1 MATYWI
7 DPHTTT
13 NGTGTFASPWSYGT
27 STRTTFSSGDEV
39 RIKGVALTDL
49 LTATEYTATYTS
61 YYQLTITAGGN
72 LGADFSQFDIV
83 YLPQADTFFR
93 ITGISSNVISIS
105 SNTMLPWFNTSSGQT
120 SITVRRVDTST
131 YGVGATSTSGFILN
145 TNTVDNITV
154 SDCWI
159 NETTRVTDGSVKSIF
174 YGSSTSSTFNF
185 FPNGSLSTRPSST
198 GVVFNLQNTCF
209 LPNRSSGNMIL
220 NTRDSNTT
228 YNIGQISSNGSSGN
242 IILGT
247 TTVPFDNITLNITHM
262 NGYMLSSGLWYGRNL
277 TLNIT
282 NTSLFYALDY
292 SFGTSYNS
300 IANVHGATITLET
313 IISHSFVSHTSLF
326 AQRGTQDETITL
338 NYNGIVDV
346 YSNTTL
352 GSFMTATGNVVMNFG
367 EGFSYRRNRRAT
379 TQTSVT
385 RALGDINASGWF
397 FGNRLSWPEIPTA
410 PSGWT
415 VSSGDISQTTIFG
428 TTSLFNSGE
437 KKRPF
442 TVYLETP
449 VSFTSASPSAI
460 TSGVNLLCYS
470 RDGNMIKEVLG
481 INGSGYR
488 AGTSAASFPV
498 VTRDASTFRT
508 SGPSLRALLT
518 TLNSAY
524 WFETADGLSPRA
536 IKNIMIPVTSGT
548 SYTITGYI
556 RTNQAGYA
564 NGDCTVYAY
573 LQGVELDSQS
583 MTTSCINSWEQFEL
597 TFTASKTGEAYLAWE
612 MFYSAGNSSYWL
624 DDLEIVTT

>member
-1 MATYWI
+1 
-7 DPHTTT
+7 
-13 NGTGTFASPWSYGT
+13 
-27 STRTTFSSGDEV
+27 
-39 RIKGVALTDL
+39 
-49 LTATEYTATYTS
+49 
-61 YYQLTITAGGN
+61 
-72 LGADFSQFDIV
+72 
-83 YLPQADTFFR
+83 
-93 ITGISSNVISIS
+93 
-105 SNTMLPWFNTSSGQT
+105 
-120 SITVRRVDTST
+120 
-131 YGVGATSTSGFILN
+131 
-145 TNTVDNITV
+145 
-154 SDCWI
+154 
-159 NETTRVTDGSVKSIF
+159 
-174 YGSSTSSTFNF
+174 
-185 FPNGSLSTRPSST
+185 
-198 GVVFNLQNTCF
+198 
-209 LPNRSSGNMIL
+209 MIL
-220 NTRDSNTT
+220 NTRGSNIT
-228 YNIGQISSNGSSGN
+228 YNIGQISSTGTSGN
-242 IILGT
+242 MILGT
-247 TTVPFDNITLNITHM
+247 TTVPFENTTLNITRI

-282 NTSLFYALDY
+282 NTSLYYALDY

-313 IISHSFVSHTSLF
+313 IISHSFVSYNSLF

-346 YSNTTL
+346 YTNATL
-352 GSFMTATGNVVMNFG
+352 ASFMTTTGNVVMNFG
-367 EGFSYRRNRRAT
+367 AGFSYQRNRRAT

-385 RALGDINASGWF
+385 RALGDINSSGWF
-397 FGNRLSWPEIPTA
+397 FGNRLSWSEIPTA

-415 VSSGDISQTTIFG
+415 VSNSDIVQSTIVAA
-428 TTSLFNSGE
+428 TSLFNSGE

-449 VSFTSASPSAI
+449 VSFASTSPGGV

-470 RDGNMIKEVLG
+470 RDGNMVKEVLG

-488 AGTSAASFPV
+488 AGTTAASFPV

-524 WFETADGLSPRA
+524 WFETTDGLSPRA
-536 IKNIMIPVTSGT
+536 IKNIMIPVTGGA

-556 RTNQAGYA
+556 RTDQAGYA
-564 NGDCTVYAY
+564 NGDCIVYAY
-573 LQGVELDSQS
+573 LQGVELDSQT

-624 DDLEIVTT
+624 DDLEIATT